1 MISWTV
7 VGHTARAI
15 HAASLARN
23 LKAQLVMDDGTLGAD
38 ANHLR
43 AWAIEPHPNA
53 NWVGV
58 LEDDAQPVAGFAEQ
72 VDVALAA
79 APTDIVSLYLGTGRP
94 LRWQERMAHATDQSD
109 EDGAHWITSTH
120 LLHAVAAA
128 IRSELRDDWLSFA
141 HRNTQPI
148 DERMSAW
155 CRARGHLVSY
165 TSPSLVDHRDGP
177 TLVSHRDD
185 TPRRAW
191 RTGTHETWNS
201 KAVSL

>member
-120 LLHAVAAA
+120 LLHAVAG
-128 IRSELRDDWLSFA
+128 
-141 HRNTQPI
+141 RNI
-148 DERMSAW
+148 F
-155 CRARGHLVSY
+155 
-165 TSPSLVDHRDGP
+165 
-177 TLVSHRDD
+177 
-185 TPRRAW
+185 PRRCRIIFCSPA
-191 RTGTHETWNS
+191 RVSSGSGFLSPPCCFSVFLSGGSFRSRIDSSRS
-201 KAVSL
+201 KPPGSAVFGEPVVHS